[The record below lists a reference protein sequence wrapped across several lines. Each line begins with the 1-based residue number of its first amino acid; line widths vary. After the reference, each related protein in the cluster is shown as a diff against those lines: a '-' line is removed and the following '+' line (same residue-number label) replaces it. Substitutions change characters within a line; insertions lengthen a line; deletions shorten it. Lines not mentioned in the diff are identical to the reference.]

1 MTAKDG
7 PPDGPPRDA
16 TRPPE
21 RKPLTEEVIQA
32 NRGPDKMPPA
42 MASGGPAP
50 TDRANSHNPKA
61 ASMLGTSG
69 LHRGPWA
76 SGKARHE
83 ADQITTIVQ
92 PLIIDWSIPS
102 GI

>member
-7 PPDGPPRDA
+7 PPDGLLGCDPAARTQTTD
-16 TRPPE
+16 RGGD
-21 RKPLTEEVIQA
+21 QA
-32 NRGPDKMPPA
+32 NRGPDKMPLA
-42 MASGGPAP
+42 MASNRTAP
-50 TDRANSHNPKA
+50 TDRANSHNPKP

-76 SGKARHE
+76 SGEARHE

-92 PLIIDWSIPS
+92 PLIIDWSILS